1 MGEYVERLWAPEDA
15 GGLSRKDRAAG
26 RYLAYVPDELGDRLP
41 TLGAAA
47 QGAAEDALAVLARAD
62 ERIGEGGRH
71 LNHLLIRSESISSSW
86 IEGNRISPKR
96 LAIAELLHEGPQ
108 QALDVGGDGRA
119 AEGAIAGLLQEGRQQ
134 ALDVVA
140 NVRATEAA
148 IAELADRE
156 RAITT
161 EDIVDLQHVIE
172 PRLARGL
179 RREQNWVGG
188 PGWSP
193 LRAAFVPPPEG
204 EVERLVADLARFA
217 TDTAGNPVVRAA
229 IVHAQFETI
238 HPFIDGN
245 GRTRRA
251 LIHTPLRRAA
261 ALSTPLLPT
270 TPVSA
275 GDTDSYIAGLP
286 DYRADPPR
294 LDEWVAGFAQ
304 AAERAAGNA
313 VRLAEDIAALDAR
326 VRKELGPHRRPRD
339 ASPAVPRRDA
349 VVLRILD
356 TLASDPVLTAESVS
370 TRLGVSPAA
379 AHRAPPEL
387 AEAGILNRAKERG
400 RLVCWTADRHLA
412 LVALT
417 ERSNRVGAEDTRNR
431 RPARG
436 PALPDLT
443 RYGLGGASRTSC
455 RDAPGLWRGA
465 AGQRPMPSRSMPGA
479 CRLGWR
485 VKSCSPSARRVRASA
500 AARPASGGASVC
512 AAASVTGRASSS
524 ASCRRSA
531 SACHWASS
539 AWRRGLPVLSGL
551 PNSRVRSK
559 PRCRSCRSTARRCSC
574 RACACLRVAS
584 ADRGST
590 SACCS
595 AAACAHTGTC
605 SGVRGIEPHRCRAR
619 FSTSWR

>member
-62 ERIGEGGRH
+62 ERIGERGRY
-71 LNHLLIRSESISSSW
+71 LNHLLIRSEAISSSW

-108 QALDVGGDGRA
+108 QALDV
-119 AEGAIAGLLQEGRQQ
+119 
-134 ALDVVA
+134 VA

-156 RAITT
+156 RAITN

-188 PGWSP
+188 TGWSP

-245 GRTRRA
+245 GRTGRA
-251 LIHTPLRRAA
+251 LIHTVLRRAD
-261 ALSTPLLPT
+261 ALRNALIPIST
-270 TPVSA
+270 VFA
-275 GDTDSYIAGLP
+275 GDTDSYIAGLT

-313 VRLAEDIAALDAR
+313 VRLPEDIAALDAR
-326 VRKELGPHRRPRD
+326 VRDQLGAQRRARD
-339 ASPAVPRRDA
+339 
-349 VVLRILD
+349 
-356 TLASDPVLTAESVS
+356 
-370 TRLGVSPAA
+370 
-379 AHRAPPEL
+379 
-387 AEAGILNRAKERG
+387 
-400 RLVCWTADRHLA
+400 
-412 LVALT
+412 
-417 ERSNRVGAEDTRNR
+417 
-431 RPARG
+431 
-436 PALPDLT
+436 
-443 RYGLGGASRTSC
+443 
-455 RDAPGLWRGA
+455 
-465 AGQRPMPSRSMPGA
+465 
-479 CRLGWR
+479 
-485 VKSCSPSARRVRASA
+485 
-500 AARPASGGASVC
+500 ARPAGPRPGA
-512 AAASVTGRASSS
+512 A
-524 ASCRRSA
+524 
-531 SACHWASS
+531 
-539 AWRRGLPVLSGL
+539 
-551 PNSRVRSK
+551 
-559 PRCRSCRSTARRCSC
+559 
-574 RACACLRVAS
+574 
-584 ADRGST
+584 
-590 SACCS
+590 
-595 AAACAHTGTC
+595 
-605 SGVRGIEPHRCRAR
+605 
-619 FSTSWR
+619 